1 MTDPV
6 DPRSLMTAAERALF
20 AAEPNPVT
28 ALLKDAEHFAMS
40 LAEGDFALV
49 NVKGNVPPVQFRA
62 FKRMVYQTTKAR
74 VLITN
79 VPEGVDVAHLPA
91 DVLAAALDERGKDM
105 IDRHKRAIQAAS
117 STRPPGAAVTPADS
131 TKPEPLLAPGLS
143 YSVSEPRFLG
153 EMYKRELFEARIDGT
168 DLSKEQLAALGVPA
182 DFLKPTPYSVSTT
195 GLTFVPGW
203 RFGED
208 CGCEA
213 CEEASMAEEDRVEY
227 GPEPAGD
234 DIDHGHVVKTGL
246 QQMYESAVTP
256 EARAMV
262 KSGRYTSQSARA
274 NPPREGGMGPLV
286 ETTLPAGTPVM
297 IDGVEVPTTA
307 PIKVYRATGWVP
319 TVEDEAHLI
328 ELLKQAEADPQAWI
342 ILPGTSAKIE
352 PTAEPQR
359 YTPTAHDFVGY
370 LGRDDLYEVS
380 TGFGLEVCRLD
391 EEGCMTV
398 VCRDCGGDHDA
409 KYCDDYVEGRG
420 TVRSCTDCGEEVDG
434 GPTRCVPCADKL
446 EAQDMPRSFREA
458 RARTVEGVAEKV
470 DALLEQGSLARRVLG
485 VKRLAP
491 GETPR
496 TPKDVTATAMVW
508 NGQVEARVFGR
519 WVMPPIYRF
528 VAAHTRD
535 ADAELDEEQAAY
547 DIASGFVQTEDK
559 IVWQLAQAA
568 VMASGDIQL
577 QASNIRQLIESL
589 VSVMAKHRQIPATF
603 AINRAQVVDLVKAKD
618 EGWLEPVTDRE
629 LVLAGHI
636 ATIPELG
643 NALICTTPGWNSKAL
658 TYAEETI
665 PPGYVLASAPTHYAG
680 QFSIQS
686 TVSIEPFT
694 AVIEGTLCL
703 GLASTQHVAAALTNP
718 YAVAIGRLT

>member
-6 DPRSLMTAAERALF
+6 DPRLLMTAAERALF
-20 AAEPNPVT
+20 AEEPNPVT

-117 STRPPGAAVTPADS
+117 PYQQVQQQLDEAKMANDIRRDRGAVTP
-131 TKPEPLLAPGLS
+131 
-143 YSVSEPRFLG
+143 
-153 EMYKRELFEARIDGT
+153 T
-168 DLSKEQLAALGVPA
+168 DLMVDAVKATAYKALAEIPEGVINEPSIGYIGLPLCRSLHAVRPIDLHYAVEPAIDLHADLPLAEPNANGDQFPPMSLEYAKALADKWHNAPTDLAALGVPA
-182 DFLKPTPYSVSTT
+182 DFLKPTPYSSTSAA
-195 GLTFVPGW
+195 LL
-203 RFGED
+203 
-208 CGCEA
+208 
-213 CEEASMAEEDRVEY
+213 DRVEY

-234 DIDHGHVVKTGL
+234 DLDHGHVVKTGL

-256 EARAMV
+256 EAKAMV
-262 KSGRYTSQSARA
+262 KSGRYM
-274 NPPREGGMGPLV
+274 PREGIGS
-286 ETTLPAGTPVM
+286 E
-297 IDGVEVPTTA
+297 
-307 PIKVYRATGWVP
+307 
-319 TVEDEAHLI
+319 
-328 ELLKQAEADPQAWI
+328 
-342 ILPGTSAKIE
+342 
-352 PTAEPQR
+352 
-359 YTPTAHDFVGY
+359 
-370 LGRDDLYEVS
+370 
-380 TGFGLEVCRLD
+380 
-391 EEGCMTV
+391 
-398 VCRDCGGDHDA
+398 
-409 KYCDDYVEGRG
+409 YVEGRG
-420 TVRSCTDCGEEVDG
+420 TVRSCIDCGEEVDG

-446 EAQDMPRSFREA
+446 EAQDMPESVREA

-470 DALLEQGSLARRVLG
+470 DALLERGSLARRVLG

-508 NGQVEARVFGR
+508 NGQVEARAVGR

-535 ADAELDEEQAAY
+535 ADVELDEEQAAY

-568 VMASGDIQL
+568 VMASGDIQV
-577 QASNIRQLIESL
+577 QASNIRQLIQSL

-618 EGWLEPVTDRE
+618 EGWLEPVRDRE

-636 ATIPELG
+636 ATMPELD

-665 PPGYVLASAPTHYAG
+665 PPGYVFASAPTHYAG

-686 TVSIEPFT
+686 TVSVAPYT
-694 AVIEGTLCL
+694 AVVEGKLRR
-703 GLASTQHVAAALTNP
+703 GLAGTQHIAAALTNP

>member
-234 DIDHGHVVKTGL
+234 DIDHGHVAKTGL

-262 KSGRYTSQSARA
+262 KSGRYTSQS
-274 NPPREGGMGPLV
+274 V
-286 ETTLPAGTPVM
+286 
-297 IDGVEVPTTA
+297 
-307 PIKVYRATGWVP
+307 
-319 TVEDEAHLI
+319 
-328 ELLKQAEADPQAWI
+328 
-342 ILPGTSAKIE
+342 
-352 PTAEPQR
+352 R

-491 GETPR
+491 GEMPR

-508 NGQVEARVFGR
+508 SGQVEARAVGR